1 MLPDYA
7 NVIKSFEMTLISKHR
22 TEKLKIIGTETLK
35 TYFYNKIENAHLYKP
50 VLSKTIATNE

>member
-1 MLPDYA
+1 
-7 NVIKSFEMTLISKHR
+7 MTLISKHR

-50 VLSKTIATNE
+50 VLSKTVATNE